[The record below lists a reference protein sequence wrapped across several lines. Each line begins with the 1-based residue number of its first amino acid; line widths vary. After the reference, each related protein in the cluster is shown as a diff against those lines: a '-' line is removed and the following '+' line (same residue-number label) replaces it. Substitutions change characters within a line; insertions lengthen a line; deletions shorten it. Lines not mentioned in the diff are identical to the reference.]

1 MRARLRNSDRV
12 RAVKSSTPGC
22 DAVRRMNKN
31 LTNLLVLLVLVWP
44 GIVAA
49 QSTSSIPS
57 VPLTAKTISVQ
68 NKAEQLFEER
78 NYDRAFFIYRNEL
91 APIGDKYSQYMV
103 GFMYLTGKGV
113 EPSRVMATAWY
124 RLAAERGTREFETV
138 RDQLMVSLTPEQKGE
153 CDGRY
158 VALRKQYGDLALL
171 MKAVRSDFE
180 TLSSRTGTRLSAD
193 SSAVTVIQIKGL
205 GGAES
210 GSAYYGRIQDRLK
223 ARLEYIAS
231 QTNAETGDLDSMNLS
246 SIERLV
252 NEHLEA
258 PE

>member
-1 MRARLRNSDRV
+1 
-12 RAVKSSTPGC
+12 
-22 DAVRRMNKN
+22 MNKN

-210 GSAYYGRIQDRLK
+210 GSAYYGRIEDRLQ
-223 ARLEYIAS
+223 ARLDYIAKHT
-231 QTNAETGDLDSMNLS
+231 QVEVRDLDSMNLS

>member
-1 MRARLRNSDRV
+1 
-12 RAVKSSTPGC
+12 
-22 DAVRRMNKN
+22 MNKN

-180 TLSSRTGTRLSAD
+180 TLSSRTGN
-193 SSAVTVIQIKGL
+193 
-205 GGAES
+205 
-210 GSAYYGRIQDRLK
+210 GRIQDRLK